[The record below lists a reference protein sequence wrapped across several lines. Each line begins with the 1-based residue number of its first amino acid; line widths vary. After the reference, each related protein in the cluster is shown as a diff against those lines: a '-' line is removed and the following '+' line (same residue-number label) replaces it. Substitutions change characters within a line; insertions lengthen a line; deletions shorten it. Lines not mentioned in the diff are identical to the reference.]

1 MSFVLRIYHALYVST
16 FPPSPIMVQ
25 GLSLLGY
32 LGLSQDPGSIPARVI
47 HITNKTYYPYSA
59 LGPGNCWGTPLHRI
73 QRNMIKSRGLLAC
86 YIPRTIHIRSLFHA
100 IQRLPRCLLNFPAE
114 TDSSLRDIDRPKS
127 AQLSWYWQLMGLGL
141 TRVHRALVSYLGGT
155 KI

>member
-73 QRNMIKSRGLLAC
+73 QEIWSNPEVSLHVTYPVQLYTESISRDPALAALFAELSSWDWLVIEGYWSSKICSTLLVLTAHGIGFNQSASC
-86 YIPRTIHIRSLFHA
+86 ISELFG
-100 IQRLPRCLLNFPAE
+100 
-114 TDSSLRDIDRPKS
+114 RD
-127 AQLSWYWQLMGLGL
+127 
-141 TRVHRALVSYLGGT
+141 
-155 KI
+155 